1 MFFLKY
7 ILYMLKDV
15 IIPDFIFYLQKNH
28 SENDENTPNA
38 SSIK

>member
-1 MFFLKY
+1 
-7 ILYMLKDV
+7 MLKDV

-28 SENDENTPNA
+28 SENDEKTHNA